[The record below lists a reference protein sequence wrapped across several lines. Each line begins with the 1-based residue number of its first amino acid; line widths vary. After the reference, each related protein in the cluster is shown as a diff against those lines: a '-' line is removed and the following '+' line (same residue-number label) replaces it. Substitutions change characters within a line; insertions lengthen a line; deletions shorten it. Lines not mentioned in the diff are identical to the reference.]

1 MFWEPLCSH
10 KWWYF
15 AALELSLGSLV
26 SSSSCSSSPPSTSS
40 ASSVQPGVHPC
51 LLLLLET
58 GHWNNSD
65 QWCLVELWFWVHQ
78 AVSLWHLD
86 PHCFIY
92 LSGHAALEDTS
103 LFHRKLCLLPVM
115 CNQTMFPEGIALVL
129 QPEAGLVLLST
140 DIAVR
145 TSFSTIAAQPSS
157 PQAGLAGHQ
166 ISASVLLTIASSAT
180 CTDEKRITVRQKR
193 RSSKWFETR
202 DPRKWKVP
210 PVDPFSLPTSS
221 TTFSSLRLCSIDLQQ
236 KSISLRALAAT
247 VAFRRPPPNDSQS
260 DDGAILNL

>member
-92 LSGHAALEDTS
+92 LSHKAASKDICL
-103 LFHRKLCLLPVM
+103 LHWKLCGSSFM
-115 CNQTMFPEGIALVL
+115 FNKAMFPKRVFF
-129 QPEAGLVLLST
+129 LSQSES
-140 DIAVR
+140 IFMLPASCV
-145 TSFSTIAAQPSS
+145 TIAA
-157 PQAGLAGHQ
+157 
-166 ISASVLLTIASSAT
+166 
-180 CTDEKRITVRQKR
+180 R
-193 RSSKWFETR
+193 
-202 DPRKWKVP
+202 
-210 PVDPFSLPTSS
+210 FSIVQT
-221 TTFSSLRLCSIDLQQ
+221 
-236 KSISLRALAAT
+236 
-247 VAFRRPPPNDSQS
+247 
-260 DDGAILNL
+260 

>member
-145 TSFSTIAAQPSS
+145 TSFSTIAAESSS
-157 PQAGLAGHQ
+157 PQAGLACHQ

-180 CTDEKRITVRQKR
+180 CADETVC
-193 RSSKWFETR
+193 SFTA
-202 DPRKWKVP
+202 
-210 PVDPFSLPTSS
+210 PF
-221 TTFSSLRLCSIDLQQ
+221 
-236 KSISLRALAAT
+236 LAPLA
-247 VAFRRPPPNDSQS
+247 V
-260 DDGAILNL
+260 LL